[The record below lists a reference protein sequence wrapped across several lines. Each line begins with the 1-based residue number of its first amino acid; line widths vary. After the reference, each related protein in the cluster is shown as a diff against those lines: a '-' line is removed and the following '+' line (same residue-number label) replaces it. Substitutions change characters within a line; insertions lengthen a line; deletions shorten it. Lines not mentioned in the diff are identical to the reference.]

1 MSELRF
7 SVHAEIEGKGRA
19 RANWAR
25 RVVHT
30 PAATIRYEKM
40 VKAEAEDVMRRKGI
54 AAFPKGAAVRMD
66 LIIRLTPPQST
77 SKAKRASMLS
87 GEIRPTKKP
96 DVDNVVKAI
105 GDALNGVAFVD
116 DVQIASLHVERIYAP
131 SEGLDVVI
139 RLAEKPAWMVKS
151 E

>member
-7 SVHAEIEGKGRA
+7 SVHAEIKGKGRP
-19 RANWAR
+19 RANWR
-25 RVVHT
+25 QRVVHT
-30 PAATIRYEKM
+30 PAATVRYEKM
-40 VKAEAEDVMRRKGI
+40 VAAEATEAMRRQGVAKIEG
-54 AAFPKGAAVRMD
+54 AVRMD

-105 GDALNGVAFVD
+105 GDALNGVAFAD
-116 DVQIASLHVERIYAP
+116 DVQIASLHVERIYAL